1 MPLEY
6 CCFISYPHGQD
17 NVLQPLMKE
26 FLEGLR
32 AEIYAQTRKRLWI
45 DFECL
50 QGGDRWND
58 KLGSDLCK
66 SVCMIVVYTPLY
78 FDPENA
84 FCGREYKAMEI
95 LEEKRLK
102 LLPPQN
108 LRNHGLIIPIVLR
121 GEKRLPSVIK
131 SHQYYSFN
139 DIELAD
145 PQVKV
150 RQKYSAEI
158 KKIAEYIVERCFEF
172 EGLIVDPCSDC
183 DQFVLPSESE
193 TKAYLKNIWGLSA
206 SLTQPN
212 AAATQSPTDPFPGR
226 AIAG

>member
-32 AEIYAQTRKRLWI
+32 SEVYAQTRKRVWI

-50 QGGDRWND
+50 QGGDRWSD
-58 KLGSDLCK
+58 KLGSELCK

-78 FDPENA
+78 FDQENA
-84 FCGREYKAMEI
+84 FCGREYRAMEL

-108 LRNHGLIIPIVLR
+108 RNHGLIIPIVLR

-145 PQVKV
+145 PQVKI

-158 KKIAEYIVERCFEF
+158 KKIAEYILDRCYEF
-172 EGLIVDPCSDC
+172 DGLKVDPCTEC
-183 DQFVLPSESE
+183 DQFVLPSENE
-193 TKAYLKNIWGLSA
+193 TRAYLQTISGLSV
-206 SLTQPN
+206 SLTPLNAPAPN
-212 AAATQSPTDPFPGR
+212 TPPDPFPGR
-226 AIAG
+226 AHG

>member
-6 CCFISYPHGQD
+6 CCFISYPHGQQ
-17 NVLQPLMKE
+17 NVLKPLMTE

-32 AEIYAQTRKRLWI
+32 SEVYAQTKKKLWI

-50 QGGDRWND
+50 QGGDRWSD
-58 KLGSDLCK
+58 KLASELCK

-84 FCGREYKAMEI
+84 FCGREYKAMEM

-102 LLPPQN
+102 LLPARSD
-108 LRNHGLIIPIVLR
+108 RNHGLIIPIVLR

-145 PQVKV
+145 PQVKI

-158 KKIAEYIVERCFEF
+158 RKIADYIIDRCYEF
-172 EGLIVDPCSDC
+172 EGLQDDPCKEC
-183 DQFVLPSESE
+183 DEYVLPSETE
-193 TKAYLKNIWGLSA
+193 TKAYLQTILGLSVSVTQLNAPA
-206 SLTQPN
+206 SKN
-212 AAATQSPTDPFPGR
+212 PTDPFPGR
-226 AIAG
+226 ADT